1 MRLFSLH
8 LELCIFQYC
17 FILTLVA
24 MEHTRLCAF
33 GTIHLSNRCIISC
46 SGSTIVGI
54 GSPDPPAFVY
64 DDEDYKDVFVSGM
77 APLFYCTSFSFLC
90 KVWCRHSEGLISLC
104 AEACLLT
111 RDENEWYRE
120 PISANATSGKEGLQV
135 SVAD

>member
-1 MRLFSLH
+1 VRLFSLH

-90 KVWCRHSEGLISLC
+90 SQEGSIVELPN
-104 AEACLLT
+104 T
-111 RDENEWYRE
+111 
-120 PISANATSGKEGLQV
+120 
-135 SVAD
+135 

>member
-1 MRLFSLH
+1 
-8 LELCIFQYC
+8 
-17 FILTLVA
+17 

-90 KVWCRHSEGLISLC
+90 SQEGSIVELPN
-104 AEACLLT
+104 T
-111 RDENEWYRE
+111 
-120 PISANATSGKEGLQV
+120 
-135 SVAD
+135 